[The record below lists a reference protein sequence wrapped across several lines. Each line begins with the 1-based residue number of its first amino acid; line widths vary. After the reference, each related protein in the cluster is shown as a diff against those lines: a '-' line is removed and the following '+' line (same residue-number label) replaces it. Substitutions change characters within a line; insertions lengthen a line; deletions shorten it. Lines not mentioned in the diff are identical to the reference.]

1 MKLSYGFETEDKEEV
16 TGGGRG
22 ERSSPE
28 SVYSRYEYIGGG
40 AGGRQPPALTWGG
53 RGELPDERP
62 DHPRLEIR
70 GAKSLI
76 DGEVGDSAVD
86 FAGRGAIERGVRPSF
101 VVELK
106 EPSEVAMRVE
116 QRKVAPQ
123 VNLIVLH
130 GAP

>member
-1 MKLSYGFETEDKEEV
+1 MVLRERTRRKV
-16 TGGGRG
+16 TGGRRG
-22 ERSSPE
+22 GAKLPG

-40 AGGRQPPALTWGG
+40 AGGRQPPALTWEG
-53 RGELPDERP
+53 RGKVPDKCA
-62 DHPRLEIR
+62 DHPRSEIWSVW
-70 GAKSLI
+70 SLI
-76 DGEVGDSAVD
+76 DRKAHDPAIG
-86 FAGRGAIERGVRPSF
+86 FAGRGAIKRGVRPPF